1 MTVRR
6 RAGQIYFANLG
17 GNAGHRVLS
26 QLFWDKALF
35 YSLCAFCD
43 KIYIF
48 PEEKKMKK
56 ILSVIIAMLMLALA
70 MLFAV
75 SCGSKKVPVI
85 GINQL
90 AQHGSLDNCRE
101 GFIEGLKEAGL
112 TEGEDFK
119 IEYQNASGDTSIIK
133 QISDGF
139 SAKNVAMMVGIATN
153 SAVSCFAA
161 AEDKD
166 IPVVFIA
173 VSDPVGAKLTEG
185 NVTGISDLL
194 PVTAQLEL
202 IRKMQP
208 DAKKIGII
216 YTLSEP
222 NSVSTIELYK
232 NSAAD
237 YGFELEIVGITE
249 QSQVT
254 QAVDTIIAKGVDCF
268 TNLTDNTVVE
278 VLPAILEKTDE
289 AGIPVYGS
297 EIKQV
302 ELGCVGSAG
311 IDYTELGK
319 TAGKMAAKILKGEAK
334 ASDMPYETVKDFSYY
349 VNSKAAER
357 FGITIPADIAESAVE
372 CGK

>member
-1 MTVRR
+1 M
-6 RAGQIYFANLG
+6 
-17 GNAGHRVLS
+17 
-26 QLFWDKALF
+26 
-35 YSLCAFCD
+35 
-43 KIYIF
+43 
-48 PEEKKMKK
+48 
-56 ILSVIIAMLMLALA
+56 
-70 MLFAV
+70 
-75 SCGSKKVPVI
+75 PVI

-112 TEGEDFK
+112 VEGEDFK
-119 IEYQNASGDTSIIK
+119 IEYQNASGDPSIIK

-297 EIKQV
+297 EIEQV

-311 IDYTELGK
+311 IDYIELGK

-334 ASDMPYETVKDFSYY
+334 ASDMPYETVRDFSYY

-357 FGITIPADIAESAVE
+357 FGITIPADIASSATE

>member
-1 MTVRR
+1 
-6 RAGQIYFANLG
+6 
-17 GNAGHRVLS
+17 
-26 QLFWDKALF
+26 
-35 YSLCAFCD
+35 
-43 KIYIF
+43 
-48 PEEKKMKK
+48 MKK
-56 ILSVIIAMLMLALA
+56 VLSVIMATLMLALA
-70 MLFAV
+70 MFFAV

-112 TEGEDFK
+112 VEGEDFK
-119 IEYQNASGDTSIIK
+119 IEYQNASGDPSIIK

-289 AGIPVYGS
+289 AGI
-297 EIKQV
+297 
-302 ELGCVGSAG
+302 LGCVGSAG
-311 IDYTELGK
+311 IDYIELGK

-334 ASDMPYETVKDFSYY
+334 ASDMPYETVRDFSYY

-357 FGITIPADIAESAVE
+357 FGITIPADIASSATE

>member
-1 MTVRR
+1 
-6 RAGQIYFANLG
+6 
-17 GNAGHRVLS
+17 
-26 QLFWDKALF
+26 
-35 YSLCAFCD
+35 
-43 KIYIF
+43 
-48 PEEKKMKK
+48 MKK
-56 ILSVIIAMLMLALA
+56 VLSVIMATLMLALA
-70 MLFAV
+70 MFFAV

-112 TEGEDFK
+112 VEGEDFK
-119 IEYQNASGDTSIIK
+119 IEYQNASGDPSIIK
-133 QISDGF
+133 QISAGF

-153 SAVSCFAA
+153 SAVSCFVA
-161 AEDKD
+161 AEDKN

-222 NSVSTIELYK
+222 NSVATIELYK

-297 EIKQV
+297 EIEQV

-311 IDYTELGK
+311 IDYIELGK

-357 FGITIPADIAESAVE
+357 FGITIPADIASSATE

>member
-1 MTVRR
+1 MVRH

-35 YSLCAFCD
+35 IRCA
-43 KIYIF
+43 
-48 PEEKKMKK
+48 
-56 ILSVIIAMLMLALA
+56 LSVIKFIFFGGKENEKSFICDYGNAYACPCNV
-70 MLFAV
+70 FAV

-112 TEGEDFK
+112 VEGEDFK
-119 IEYQNASGDTSIIK
+119 IEYQNASGDPSIIK

-208 DAKKIGII
+208 DAK
-216 YTLSEP
+216 
-222 NSVSTIELYK
+222 
-232 NSAAD
+232 
-237 YGFELEIVGITE
+237 
-249 QSQVT
+249 
-254 QAVDTIIAKGVDCF
+254 
-268 TNLTDNTVVE
+268 
-278 VLPAILEKTDE
+278 
-289 AGIPVYGS
+289 
-297 EIKQV
+297 
-302 ELGCVGSAG
+302 
-311 IDYTELGK
+311 
-319 TAGKMAAKILKGEAK
+319 
-334 ASDMPYETVKDFSYY
+334 
-349 VNSKAAER
+349 R
-357 FGITIPADIAESAVE
+357 
-372 CGK
+372 

>member
-1 MTVRR
+1 
-6 RAGQIYFANLG
+6 
-17 GNAGHRVLS
+17 
-26 QLFWDKALF
+26 
-35 YSLCAFCD
+35 
-43 KIYIF
+43 
-48 PEEKKMKK
+48 MKK
-56 ILSVIIAMLMLALA
+56 VLSVIFAAVMLAAAMLL
-70 MLFAV
+70 AV
-75 SCGSKKVPVI
+75 SCGEKKVPVI

-112 TEGEDFK
+112 VEEKDFV
-119 IEYQNASGDTSIIK
+119 IDYQNASGDPSIIR
-133 QISDGF
+133 QISSGF

-153 SAVSCFAA
+153 SAISCFAA

-173 VSDPVGAKLTEG
+173 VSDPAGAKLTNG

-232 NSAAD
+232 NAVKD
-237 YGFELEIVGITE
+237 YGFELEVVGVTE

-297 EIKQV
+297 EIEQV
-302 ELGCVGSAG
+302 VLGCVASAG
-311 IDYTELGK
+311 IDYIELGK
-319 TAGKMAAKILKGEAK
+319 SAGKMAAKILKGEAK

-349 VNSKAAER
+349 VNSKSAER
-357 FGITIPADIAESAVE
+357 LGITVPADVASAATE

>member
-1 MTVRR
+1 
-6 RAGQIYFANLG
+6 
-17 GNAGHRVLS
+17 
-26 QLFWDKALF
+26 
-35 YSLCAFCD
+35 
-43 KIYIF
+43 
-48 PEEKKMKK
+48 MKK
-56 ILSVIIAMLMLALA
+56 VLSVIMATLMFALA
-70 MLFAV
+70 MFFAV

-112 TEGEDFK
+112 VEGEDFK
-119 IEYQNASGDTSIIK
+119 IEYQNASGDPSIIK
-133 QISDGF
+133 QISAGF

-153 SAVSCFAA
+153 SAVSCFVA
-161 AEDKD
+161 AEDKN

-297 EIKQV
+297 EIEQV

-311 IDYTELGK
+311 IDYIELGK

-357 FGITIPADIAESAVE
+357 FGITIPADIASSATE

>member
-1 MTVRR
+1 MKK
-6 RAGQIYFANLG
+6 
-17 GNAGHRVLS
+17 VLS
-26 QLFWDKALF
+26 VVMAT
-35 YSLCAFCD
+35 
-43 KIYIF
+43 
-48 PEEKKMKK
+48 
-56 ILSVIIAMLMLALA
+56 LMLALA
-70 MLFAV
+70 MFFAV

-119 IEYQNASGDTSIIK
+119 IEYQNASGDPSIIK

-232 NSAAD
+232 KSAAD

-297 EIKQV
+297 EIEQV

-349 VNSKAAER
+349 VNSKAAAR
-357 FGITIPADIAESAVE
+357 LGITIPADIASSATE

>member
-1 MTVRR
+1 
-6 RAGQIYFANLG
+6 
-17 GNAGHRVLS
+17 
-26 QLFWDKALF
+26 
-35 YSLCAFCD
+35 
-43 KIYIF
+43 
-48 PEEKKMKK
+48 MKK
-56 ILSVIIAMLMLALA
+56 VLSVIMATLMLALA
-70 MLFAV
+70 MFFAV

-112 TEGEDFK
+112 VEGEDFK
-119 IEYQNASGDTSIIK
+119 IEYQNASGDPSIIK
-133 QISDGF
+133 QISAGF

-153 SAVSCFAA
+153 SAVSCFVA
-161 AEDKD
+161 AEDKN

-297 EIKQV
+297 EIEQV
-302 ELGCVGSAG
+302 ELGCIGSAG
-311 IDYTELGK
+311 IDYIELGK

-357 FGITIPADIAESAVE
+357 FGITIPADIASSATE

>member
-1 MTVRR
+1 MAT
-6 RAGQIYFANLG
+6 QDTESCPNF
-17 GNAGHRVLS
+17 H
-26 QLFWDKALF
+26 WDKALF
-35 YSLCAFCD
+35 YSFSHFYD
-43 KIYIF
+43 KIIIF
-48 PEEKKMKK
+48 SEEKKMKK
-56 ILSVIIAMLMLALA
+56 VLSVVFAAVMLATA

-75 SCGSKKVPVI
+75 SCGEKKVPVI

-112 TEGEDFK
+112 VEEKDFV
-119 IEYQNASGDTSIIK
+119 IDYQNASGDPSIIR
-133 QISDGF
+133 QISSGF

-153 SAVSCFAA
+153 SAISCFAA

-173 VSDPVGAKLTEG
+173 VSDPAGAKLTKG

-232 NSAAD
+232 NAVKD
-237 YGFELEIVGITE
+237 YGFELEVVGVTE

-289 AGIPVYGS
+289 AKIPVYGS
-297 EIKQV
+297 EIEQV
-302 ELGCVGSAG
+302 SLGCVASAG
-311 IDYTELGK
+311 IDYIELGK
-319 TAGKMAAKILKGEAK
+319 SAGKMAAKILKGEAK

-349 VNSKAAER
+349 INTKAAES
-357 FGITIPADIAESAVE
+357 FGIKIPADVASAATE

>member
-1 MTVRR
+1 
-6 RAGQIYFANLG
+6 
-17 GNAGHRVLS
+17 
-26 QLFWDKALF
+26 
-35 YSLCAFCD
+35 
-43 KIYIF
+43 
-48 PEEKKMKK
+48 MKK
-56 ILSVIIAMLMLALA
+56 VLSVIMATLMLALA
-70 MLFAV
+70 MFFAV

-112 TEGEDFK
+112 VEGEDFK
-119 IEYQNASGDTSIIK
+119 IEYQNASGDPSIIK

-297 EIKQV
+297 EIEQV

-311 IDYTELGK
+311 IDYIELGK
-319 TAGKMAAKILKGEAK
+319 TAG
-334 ASDMPYETVKDFSYY
+334 
-349 VNSKAAER
+349 
-357 FGITIPADIAESAVE
+357 
-372 CGK
+372 

>member
-1 MTVRR
+1 MKK
-6 RAGQIYFANLG
+6 
-17 GNAGHRVLS
+17 VLS
-26 QLFWDKALF
+26 VVMAT
-35 YSLCAFCD
+35 
-43 KIYIF
+43 
-48 PEEKKMKK
+48 
-56 ILSVIIAMLMLALA
+56 LMLALA
-70 MLFAV
+70 MFFAV

-112 TEGEDFK
+112 VEGEDFK
-119 IEYQNASGDTSIIK
+119 IEYQNASGDPSIIK

-153 SAVSCFAA
+153 SAVSCFVA

-297 EIKQV
+297 EIEQV

-311 IDYTELGK
+311 IDYIELGK
-319 TAGKMAAKILKGEAK
+319 TAGKMAAKILKCEAK

-357 FGITIPADIAESAVE
+357 FGITIPADIASSATE

>member
-1 MTVRR
+1 
-6 RAGQIYFANLG
+6 
-17 GNAGHRVLS
+17 
-26 QLFWDKALF
+26 
-35 YSLCAFCD
+35 
-43 KIYIF
+43 
-48 PEEKKMKK
+48 MKK
-56 ILSVIIAMLMLALA
+56 VLSVIMATLMLALA
-70 MLFAV
+70 MFFAV

-112 TEGEDFK
+112 VEGEDFK
-119 IEYQNASGDTSIIK
+119 IEYQNASGDPSIIK
-133 QISDGF
+133 QISARF

-153 SAVSCFAA
+153 SAVSCFVA
-161 AEDKD
+161 AEDKN

-297 EIKQV
+297 EIEQV

-311 IDYTELGK
+311 IDYIELGK

-357 FGITIPADIAESAVE
+357 FGITIPADIASSATE